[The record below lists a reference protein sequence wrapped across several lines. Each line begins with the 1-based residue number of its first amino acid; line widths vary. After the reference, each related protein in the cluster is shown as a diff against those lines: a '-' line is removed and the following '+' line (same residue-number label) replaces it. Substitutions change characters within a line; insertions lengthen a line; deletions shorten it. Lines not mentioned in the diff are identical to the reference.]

1 MKYVIAS
8 LLFLGLFISPPAASA
23 QEPELVTEIVAR
35 VNNDIITRADYLG
48 AVEEFRAQLIKE
60 LKERGKSDAEI
71 EAEFQKLKPTVLDI
85 LIENILIEQKA
96 KELGAD
102 VEAELNQQWAEIAK
116 QNNFKNINEF
126 EAAIKQQGGDPD
138 TARASIRKQLLQQ
151 YVMQREVF
159 APIYQNLSEKD
170 KREFYN
176 KHLKEFTPPLE
187 VTLSEIFLPLENQTA
202 SEVEQRARRIVAELR
217 AGKNFIEAVQAYS
230 GATRPTRALNG
241 KLGSFKLT
249 KDSGLRPELE
259 AAVKDLKT
267 GEITEPIRQQDGFQI
282 IRVDERKEATTMP
295 YTDPQVQRYVG
306 QAATMERAEEARKKY
321 LKQLRE
327 EAFIKINESYVATT
341 AKPAEK

>member
-1 MKYVIAS
+1 MRYAIAG
-8 LLFLGLFISPPAASA
+8 LLFLGLFILPPSATA

-35 VNNDIITRADYLG
+35 VNNDIITRADYLS
-48 AVEEFRAQLIKE
+48 AVAEFRDQLTKE
-60 LKERGKSDAEI
+60 LKERGKGDAEI
-71 EAEFQKLKPTVLDI
+71 EAEFQKLKPTILDI

-116 QNNFKNINEF
+116 QNGFKSITEF
-126 EAAIKQQGGDPD
+126 ENAIKQQGGDPE
-138 TARASIRKQLLQQ
+138 TARASIRKQMLQQ
-151 YVMQREVF
+151 YVIQREVF
-159 APIYQNLSEKD
+159 APIYQNLTEKD
-170 KREFYN
+170 KRAFYE

-217 AGKNFIEAVQAYS
+217 AGKNFVEAVQAYS

-241 KLGSFKLT
+241 KLGAFKLT
-249 KDSGLRPELE
+249 KDSGLKPELE
-259 AAVKDLKT
+259 AAIKDLKT

-295 YTDPQVQRYVG
+295 YSDPQVQRYVG
-306 QAATMERAEEARKKY
+306 QAATMERADEARKKY

-327 EAFIKINESYVATT
+327 EAFIKINENYMATT